1 MGLAIDGN
9 EVHGIAKGGQ
19 PFLAMQTNKDGS
31 INFGGSLYAKQDPMV
46 GKKFYINAGATIKYL
61 SHIHYGF
68 SISAETEAPNTVLAV
83 LKDDGGTYY
92 VYNTY
97 EGSSGLCTYAYV
109 SSTDTRM

>member
-9 EVHGIAKGGQ
+9 VVHGIAKGGQ
-19 PFLAMQTNKDGS
+19 PFLAMQANNDGT
-31 INFGGSLYAKQDPMV
+31 INLGGNLYAKQDPMV
-46 GKKFYINAGATIKYL
+46 GKKIYINAGATIKYL
-61 SHIHYGF
+61 SGF
-68 SISAETEAPNTVLAV
+68 SISAETEQSDTVFAV

-97 EGSSGLCTYAYV
+97 EESSGMCAYAYV